1 MKNYYILGYNIK
13 NLIKIWQLK
22 CLLLDIS
29 ILIAYNVIE
38 RGDFMATKVA
48 SVSFRIDSELK
59 NQADKLFNNLGM
71 NLTTAFNIFLRQSV
85 REGRIPFEITM
96 NSPNAETISAMR
108 EAERIAND
116 PTVKGF
122 NSVDELMAD
131 LNE

>member
-1 MKNYYILGYNIK
+1 
-13 NLIKIWQLK
+13 
-22 CLLLDIS
+22 
-29 ILIAYNVIE
+29 
-38 RGDFMATKVA
+38 MATKVA